1 MNVALSAVTHPAKAA
16 SQRAID
22 QFIGSQAFIAAGRIG
37 HLCLEEIEREEGK
50 PVRNEDGSLKMTG
63 RNLFTT
69 AKCNVA
75 RKGTTLAYKIEEE
88 ANAGHDAETGEVIT
102 APYVV
107 WDPTPVN
114 LTADQAL
121 ASGKGDKQQ
130 PPDVRAFL
138 ELILA
143 NGPVP
148 VTKIEEHAAR
158 RGISLDQL
166 KRIKTK
172 LGVRSDQ
179 VGGFGGAGHWVW
191 SFPGDDPNSD
201 I

>member
-1 MNVALSAVTHPAKAA
+1 ERMIKDIGEVGLVGIDPITAFMGKVDSHRATDVRGQLGPLADLAERMDVAFSAVTHPAKAA

-50 PVRNEDGSLKMTG
+50 PVRNDDGSLKTTG

-88 ANAGHDAETGEVIT
+88 ANAGHDAETGEIIT

-107 WDPTPVN
+107 WDPIAVN
-114 LTADQAL
+114 L
-121 ASGKGDKQQ
+121 
-130 PPDVRAFL
+130 
-138 ELILA
+138 
-143 NGPVP
+143 
-148 VTKIEEHAAR
+148 
-158 RGISLDQL
+158 
-166 KRIKTK
+166 
-172 LGVRSDQ
+172 
-179 VGGFGGAGHWVW
+179 
-191 SFPGDDPNSD
+191 
-201 I
+201 